1 MVRPYADDYLIVKLQ
16 GVQQMAERER
26 LCYVDNLKVFLI
38 VLVIVHHVGQAYGS
52 TGGIW
57 FYSYPG
63 ERVKALGL
71 LFLFNA
77 SFFMGL
83 FFFVSGYFFPASFDR
98 HGVRKFVTDK
108 LIRFGV
114 PLAFAA
120 FVMSPL
126 LSYVM
131 YSNYVSPINFTDFY
145 IQHWFGYTSNAGIH
159 QHLFNFAH
167 FWFIEH
173 LLVYAMLYAGL
184 RMALQKWKVSLSISK
199 TLRARLYVIV
209 LFILFLGIVTNL
221 MRTLWGFPTDRWIFL
236 FGFIQMEPA
245 HIPQYVSLFVI
256 GVFAYRWSLLKSITA
271 PRNMLWLL
279 AGAGVYIATIVVWYS
294 RGPARAQF
302 GWEFKEALLCVGV
315 CIGLLALFKT
325 FLNRTGSIMRALSEN
340 TYGVYILHVP
350 VVVALQYAFSPI
362 RQGAFTLFVIVSFL
376 SIVG

>member
-184 RMALQKWKVSLSISK
+184 RMAL
-199 TLRARLYVIV
+199 
-209 LFILFLGIVTNL
+209 
-221 MRTLWGFPTDRWIFL
+221 
-236 FGFIQMEPA
+236 
-245 HIPQYVSLFVI
+245 
-256 GVFAYRWSLLKSITA
+256 
-271 PRNMLWLL
+271 
-279 AGAGVYIATIVVWYS
+279 
-294 RGPARAQF
+294 
-302 GWEFKEALLCVGV
+302 
-315 CIGLLALFKT
+315 
-325 FLNRTGSIMRALSEN
+325 
-340 TYGVYILHVP
+340 
-350 VVVALQYAFSPI
+350 
-362 RQGAFTLFVIVSFL
+362 
-376 SIVG
+376 